1 MQKTMD
7 DILNTHEVA
16 FTSAVDGHPRLIML
30 TVLVRGGH
38 GDDCAAY
45 AAIVPD
51 TSMTDVHHTDRFS
64 LKVAAE
70 GNKLSKAEAERL
82 FNLSHY
88 SYRA

>member
-1 MQKTMD
+1 MQKTMN
-7 DILNTHEVA
+7 DILDTHTA
-16 FTSAVDGHPRLIML
+16 SFPSAVDGHTHLIML
-30 TVLVRGGH
+30 TVLVRGR

-51 TSMTDVHHTDRFS
+51 TSMTDAHHTDRFS

-82 FNLSHY
+82 FDLSHY